1 MEEEPTTPLRDDSRE
16 PAASW
21 HVGLWVAQIML
32 AVVFGM
38 AGFAKVSSPIPE
50 IQAQL
55 DWADDVPIWL
65 VRFIGASELLGA
77 IGLILPAATRIKPM
91 LTPLAAVGLGII
103 MILAGLFHAMRGE
116 FPVIPLNVFLLAVA
130 AFVAWG
136 RLRRVVILDRWG

>member
-50 IQAQL
+50 LQAQL

-77 IGLILPAATRIKPM
+77 IVDGDGARADQ
-91 LTPLAAVGLGII
+91 
-103 MILAGLFHAMRGE
+103 
-116 FPVIPLNVFLLAVA
+116 LAVA
-130 AFVAWG
+130 HVDHFEQAIRPAV
-136 RLRRVVILDRWG
+136 